1 MSNEFIITLPV
12 NETIKITDSLQHK
25 EINHDCI
32 SSKNFDGMSE
42 VMQILVTL
50 TTVSVPVIG
59 KILIE
64 SIRAKSK
71 ISIKYKNIELT
82 GLDEKEAVILIEKLD
97 AKQKNLLFREREQ
110 Q

>member
-1 MSNEFIITLPV
+1 MSNEFIIALPV
-12 NETIKITDSLQHK
+12 NETEKTTDTLQHNG
-25 EINHDCI
+25 INYDCI

-42 VMQILVTL
+42 AMQIFVTL

-64 SIRAKSK
+64 SIRAKSN

-82 GLDEKEAVILIEKLD
+82 GLDEKEAASLIEKLD
-97 AKQKNLLFREREQ
+97 GK
-110 Q
+110 